1 MQKNHQLSFKIINCV
16 IITCLAIALQ
26 GCDNNKSG
34 SEAKKRPPR
43 PLPVVEMAVVD
54 HQLLN
59 RRMNLT
65 GTLESKKQV
74 HLYNQ
79 TPGLIIK
86 LPFYEA
92 DEVSEGDILAQL
104 DDTIIRAEFNKANAN
119 YRQSKLDYSR
129 LETLSK
135 KNLTSK
141 ELLTQAK
148 TKVELDKSEYQL
160 QKKRLSY
167 TQIKAPWSGIIS
179 ERLNEPGDVLP
190 LHTHFM
196 TLLDISSLIVKVSLS
211 ELYLPLIKIGDYISF
226 RVDALGSV
234 EYSGQISRIYPLVNT
249 QTRKGVI
256 EVMLNDVP
264 EGALPGQLARITLTT
279 AKEKVLV
286 LPLSAIR
293 YDQQGAFVYKINPDN
308 SIQRT
313 SITTGKKYPD
323 LIEVLDGVR
332 SKDSVV
338 KKGLFGL
345 RSGKKVNIIN
355 AADE

>member
-1 MQKNHQLSFKIINCV
+1 MQKNHKLTFHIIFYV
-16 IITCLAIALQ
+16 IIVCLGFILP
-26 GCDNNKSG
+26 GCDNNSSPELIKPS
-34 SEAKKRPPR
+34 PR
-43 PLPVVEMAVVD
+43 PLPVVEMAIVD
-54 HQLLN
+54 YQSLDH
-59 RRMNLT
+59 RMNLT
-65 GTLESKKQV
+65 GTLEPKKLV

-92 DEVSEGDILAQL
+92 DEVSQSEILAQL
-104 DDTIIRAEFNKANAN
+104 DDTIIKAELNKADAN

-141 ELLTQAK
+141 ELLTRAK

-196 TLLDISSLIVKVSLS
+196 TLIDVSSLIVKAPLS
-211 ELYLPLIKIGDYISF
+211 ELYLPFIKTGDPISF
-226 RVDALGSV
+226 RIDALGSQQ
-234 EYSGQISRIYPLVNT
+234 YSGQISRIYPQVNA

-256 EVMLNDVP
+256 EVMLADVP
-264 EGALPGQLARITLTT
+264 KGALPGQLARITLTT
-279 AKEKVLV
+279 DKEKVLV

-313 SITTGKKYPD
+313 VITTGKKYPD
-323 LIEVLDGVR
+323 LIEVLDGLKV
-332 SKDSVV
+332 KDQVV

-345 RSGKKVNIIN
+345 RSGKKVKIIN
-355 AADE
+355 TINE